1 MYGET
6 LKSVMQKF
14 HTKIDWWI
22 LGFLIAMTGL
32 LIQLLYTMYAKG
44 TMVEYPEHTTVYI
57 LTIAVIWWPV
67 FNTRYII
74 ENEALIIHSLFLK
87 WHIPLANIQ
96 NISKTNNSISSPAL
110 SLDRL
115 KIEYMKDGKIKQ
127 VLVSPRDQQAFR
139 QAVEVSRT
147 QIEIN
152 RE

>member
-1 MYGET
+1 MYGKT

-44 TMVEYPEHTTVYI
+44 TMVEYPEHTAVYI

-139 QAVEVSRT
+139 QAVEVGRT
-147 QIEIN
+147 QI
-152 RE
+152 